1 MQNTLGPMEALFGDT
16 LQKGKETVATGSA
29 LGGKTAVGL
38 YFSAHWCG
46 PCRGFTPKLAE
57 IYKDLVAAGKSL
69 EIVFVSSDRDE
80 KAFDDYFAEMPWL
93 ALPYA
98 ERKLKATLSKKYKV
112 RGIPTFVIVDGET
125 GELITTDGRSAVMED
140 PKGAKFPWKP
150 PTLWEAL
157 GDEVLKGTEGDTVE
171 VSDLRGKG
179 KVLGLYFSAHWCGP
193 CRGFTPSLVKT
204 YNSLKAQGKD
214 FEIIFC
220 SSDRGTDAFREYYG
234 TMPWLAIP
242 SGDPRKE
249 TLSRMFDVEGIPT
262 FVLIDAETGKTINAN
277 GRGAVG
283 ADPEGADYPWAPK
296 PVNDLSSPDGINDTT
311 ALCALVDGCDAD
323 AKAAAKAVLT
333 PIAEASKAAGTELLF
348 FVATSGDGAVP
359 QVRKLTGV
367 GAATATA
374 QMILLDIP
382 DDGGFY
388 VAPDGPITAES
399 VTSFLDKYKEGGL
412 ERKQLG

>member
-1 MQNTLGPMEALFGDT
+1 M
-16 LQKGKETVATGSA
+16 
-29 LGGKTAVGL
+29 
-38 YFSAHWCG
+38 
-46 PCRGFTPKLAE
+46 
-57 IYKDLVAAGKSL
+57 AAGKSL

-204 YNSLKAQGKD
+204 YNALKEKGKE

-249 TLSRMFDVEGIPT
+249 TLSRMFDVEGLS
-262 FVLIDAETGKTINAN
+262 LIHI
-277 GRGAVG
+277 
-283 ADPEGADYPWAPK
+283 
-296 PVNDLSSPDGINDTT
+296 
-311 ALCALVDGCDAD
+311 
-323 AKAAAKAVLT
+323 
-333 PIAEASKAAGTELLF
+333 
-348 FVATSGDGAVP
+348 
-359 QVRKLTGV
+359 
-367 GAATATA
+367 
-374 QMILLDIP
+374 
-382 DDGGFY
+382 
-388 VAPDGPITAES
+388 
-399 VTSFLDKYKEGGL
+399 
-412 ERKQLG
+412 